1 MKKLSMFRIVLL
13 VAFGGLAIAGVLVFS
28 LAVGGGNTNTVG
40 EITIWGTLDQNA
52 FVTVLR
58 DAADKDIRLSQVSYE
73 QKDATTYES
82 EITNALADG
91 AGPDLFLMRQDYVLK
106 DAGKV
111 FSVLFAELSQPQFE
125 STFIEAASPFLG
137 SAGIAGVPLVA
148 DPLILYWNKDVLASA
163 GFSEPPRYWDEFVN
177 ASQKIT
183 TKDDS
188 GSITRSAIA
197 MGEYRNI
204 NNAKDI
210 LTTLILQARG
220 VITERDTAG
229 RLVPALS
236 VRAGTGAQAAE
247 SALRFYTQFS
257 DPSKDY
263 YSWNRSLPDARK
275 SFAAGDLALY
285 IGYASEEPLIARMNS
300 NLNYSLAPML
310 QMRGASTALDT
321 ARVYAIAASR
331 TGKNPTAAKT
341 VAFLLASADNS
352 GALATA
358 LGISSARRDVV
369 GKPAEGHGDLFNKQT
384 IIAHSW
390 LDPDPEK
397 TAELF
402 RAMIENTTSGA
413 QLVSEAI
420 QRGDQEM
427 ERIIGL

>member
-1 MKKLSMFRIVLL
+1 MFHIVLL
-13 VAFGGLAIAGVLVFS
+13 VSFGGLAIAGVLVFS

-58 DAADKDIRLSQVSYE
+58 DAADKDNRLSQVSYE

-82 EITNALADG
+82 ELTNALAGG
-91 AGPDLFLMRQDYVLK
+91 AGPDLFLMRQDYALK
-106 DAGKV
+106 DAGKIV
-111 FSVLFAELSQPQFE
+111 PILFTERPQSQFE

-148 DPLILYWNKDVLASA
+148 DPLVLYWNKDVLASA
-163 GFSEPPRYWDEFVN
+163 GFAEPPRYWDEFVN

-220 VITERDTAG
+220 AITERDTGG

-236 VRAGTGAQAAE
+236 GRTGTGAQAAE

-263 YSWNRSLPDARK
+263 YSWNRSLPDAQK

-300 NLNYSLAPML
+300 NLNYAIAPMP
-310 QMRGASTALDT
+310 QVRGGSTSLGT
-321 ARVYAIAASR
+321 ARVYALAASR
-331 TGKNPTAAKT
+331 AGKNPAAAKT
-341 VAFLLASADNS
+341 AAFLLASADNS

-369 GKPAEGHGDLFNKQT
+369 GKPAEGNDDLFNKQT

-413 QLVSEAI
+413 QLVSEAV

-427 ERIIGL
+427 ARIIGL

>member
-1 MKKLSMFRIVLL
+1 MFHIVLL
-13 VAFGGLAIAGVLVFS
+13 VVFGGLAIAGVLVFS
-28 LAVGGGNTNTVG
+28 LAVGGGNTDTVG
-40 EITIWGTLDQNA
+40 EITIWGTLDQTA
-52 FVTVLR
+52 FVTLLR
-58 DAADKDIRLSQVSYE
+58 EAADKDPRLRQVSYE

-82 EITNALADG
+82 KLTNALADG

-106 DAGKV
+106 DAGKIV
-111 FSVLFAELSQPQFE
+111 PILFAELPPSQFE

-148 DPLILYWNKDVLASA
+148 DPLVLYWNKDVLAYA
-163 GFSEPPRYWDEFVN
+163 GFAEPPRYWDELVN

-210 LTTLILQARG
+210 LATLILQARG
-220 VITERDTAG
+220 AITQRDTTG

-236 VRAGTGAQAAE
+236 VRTGTSAQAAE

-263 YSWNRSLPDARK
+263 YSWNRSLPDAQK

-300 NLNYSLAPML
+300 NLNYAIAPMP
-310 QMRGASTALDT
+310 QVRGGGSALGA
-321 ARVYAIAASR
+321 ARVYGLAASR
-331 TGKNPTAAKT
+331 AGKNPTAAKT
-341 VAFLLASADNS
+341 AAFLLASADNS
-352 GALATA
+352 GALSKA

-369 GKPAEGHGDLFNKQT
+369 GKPADWNDDIFNKQT

-413 QLVSEAI
+413 QLVSEAV

-427 ERIIGL
+427 ARIIGL